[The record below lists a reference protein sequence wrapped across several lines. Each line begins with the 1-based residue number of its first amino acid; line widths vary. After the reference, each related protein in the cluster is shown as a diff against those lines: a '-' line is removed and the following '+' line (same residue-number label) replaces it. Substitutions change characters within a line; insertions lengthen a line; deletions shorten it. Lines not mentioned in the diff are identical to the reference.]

1 MKPLK
6 TKAQIRAELED
17 AMNSYLTQGGEVLD
31 VPRGVSAIVDNRN
44 LFAQGFAGQ
53 TAATTRTLVNG
64 EIENLEARKKGI
76 LVPAPRVSRPK
87 KILIKDDFGEPLRWV
102 WED

>member
-17 AMNSYLTQGGEVLD
+17 AMSHYLNEGGEVVD

-53 TAATTRTLVNG
+53 TAATSRTPVNDA
-64 EIENLEARKKGI
+64 IENLEARKQG
-76 LVPAPRVSRPK
+76 LQAPVPKKSRPK
-87 KILIKDDFGEPLRWV
+87 KTLIKDDFGEPLRWV

>member
-6 TKAQIRAELED
+6 TKAQIRAELEE
-17 AMNSYLTQGGEVLD
+17 AMSQYMAEGGAINT
-31 VPRGVSAIVDNRN
+31 VPRGLSAIVDNRN

-53 TAATTRTLVNG
+53 TSASLPRIPLTDV
-64 EIENLEARKKGI
+64 IETLEARKRGLQSPKS
-76 LVPAPRVSRPK
+76 RRPK
-87 KILIKDDFGEPLRWV
+87 KRLIKDDFGEPLRWV